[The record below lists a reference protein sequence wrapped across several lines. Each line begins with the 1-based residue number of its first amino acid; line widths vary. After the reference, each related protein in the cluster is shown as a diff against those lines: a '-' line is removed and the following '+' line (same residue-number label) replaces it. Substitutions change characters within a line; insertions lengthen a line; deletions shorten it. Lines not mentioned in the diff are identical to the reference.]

1 MCPLASAR
9 PCQNIYIVGEN
20 VMPIIP
26 ANPSSGA
33 LPRRRNEAAGGRG
46 LMAPC
51 PLAMAVL
58 LEQEQEGSLRSS
70 QEALIKGSPEGAL
83 LKGAHIPTIV
93 MVALS

>member
-1 MCPLASAR
+1 MKSPKSGMLF
-9 PCQNIYIVGEN
+9 P
-20 VMPIIP
+20 PIFMLSDVWRC
-26 ANPSSGA
+26 AD
-33 LPRRRNEAAGGRG
+33 EAAGGRG